1 MKIDKIAVVPH
12 TNSVNKI
19 DSKNPQNKDF
29 SSALNMKEGSVQ
41 GINLPRNSNKEM
53 VQNFAEWYFK
63 QGKAYENSH
72 SYKQAISAYEK
83 ANSVE
88 PDISKSST
96 IDTVR
101 SKEFKE

>member
-19 DSKNPQNKDF
+19 DPQNVQNKDF
-29 SSALNMKEGSVQ
+29 SSALKIKEGSAQ
-41 GINLPRNSNKEM
+41 GIDLPKNSNKEM
-53 VQNFAEWYFK
+53 VQDFAEWYFK
-63 QGKAYENSH
+63 QGKSYENSR
-72 SYKQAISAYEK
+72 SYRQAISAYEK

-88 PDISKSST
+88 PDITKSSS
-96 IDTVR
+96 IDNVR